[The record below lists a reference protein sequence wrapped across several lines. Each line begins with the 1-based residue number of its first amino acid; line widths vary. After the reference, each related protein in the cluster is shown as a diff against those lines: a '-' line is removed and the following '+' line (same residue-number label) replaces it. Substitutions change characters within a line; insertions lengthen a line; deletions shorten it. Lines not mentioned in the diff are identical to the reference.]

1 MKGMLDPKFQDVTD
15 GYAEVRAVFRLP
27 KNEQAAGLMVTEG
40 RVSRNSRVRLLRSG
54 TVIYDGTIASLKRF

>member
-1 MKGMLDPKFQDVTD
+1 MKGLLDPTFHDVTD

-40 RVSRNSRVRLLRSG
+40 KAAATHRC
-54 TVIYDGTIASLKRF
+54 AC